1 MFVCLASGVCV
12 SKIMIP
18 IRVHFGF
25 TPCSWARWSLGSGS
39 SGESVAPICTR
50 SFSQYW
56 SLGVHLHWDVEEISD
71 LGAEFVGVR
80 CIRILPRLLMV
91 GDDLL
96 PLSPLSLLFKDNRG
110 PSWLPFHIPNTC
122 GNEVSGCANDRFLLS
137 DVISAVFDDMH
148 TYSTT
153 ILRVQVIALLT
164 SKNALTYIYNIYL
177 NESNFIFSSI

>member
-1 MFVCLASGVCV
+1 MALHPAPGPGGPWVLGALRSPWHPSAPDPLARLGV
-12 SKIMIP
+12 
-18 IRVHFGF
+18 
-25 TPCSWARWSLGSGS
+25 
-39 SGESVAPICTR
+39 
-50 SFSQYW
+50 
-56 SLGVHLHWDVEEISD
+56 LGVHLHWAVEEISGP
-71 LGAEFVGVR
+71 GAEFVGVR

-122 GNEVSGCANDRFLLS
+122 GNGVSGCANDRFLLS

-153 ILRVQVIALLT
+153 ILR
-164 SKNALTYIYNIYL
+164 
-177 NESNFIFSSI
+177 